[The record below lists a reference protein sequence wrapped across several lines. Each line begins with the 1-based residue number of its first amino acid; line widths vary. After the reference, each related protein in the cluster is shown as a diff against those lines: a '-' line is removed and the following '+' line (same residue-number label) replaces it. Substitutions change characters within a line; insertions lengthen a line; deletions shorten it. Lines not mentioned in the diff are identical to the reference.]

1 MSNNQYSKDE
11 VRRILG
17 YNKKQ
22 FKTFLYETAYIPFP
36 KNNYS
41 FNELVLLKRIQNFN
55 SLIDA
60 LLLDPPMSEEI

>member
-22 FKTFLYETAYIPFP
+22 FKTFLYETADIPFP

-41 FNELVLLKRIQNFN
+41 FNELVLLKRIQNLN

>member
-1 MSNNQYSKDE
+1 MSNTQYSKDE

-17 YNKKQ
+17 YNKEQ
-22 FKTFLYETAYIPFP
+22 FKAFLYVTASIPFP

-41 FNELVLLKRIQNFN
+41 FNELVLLKRIQNLN

>member
-1 MSNNQYSKDE
+1 MSNTQYSKDE
-11 VRRILG
+11 ARRILG
-17 YNKKQ
+17 YNKEQ
-22 FKTFLYETAYIPFP
+22 FKAFLYETASIPFP

-41 FNELVLLKRIQNFN
+41 FNELVLLKRIQNLN